1 MLITTNTINSEPY
14 FGNDAYAREA
24 IESLYRIRKIYPF
37 YLYEFVI
44 MPDHI
49 HLFMKVNKPYTISK
63 IMNVYKS
70 GLTFNIGIKKLWQAR
85 FDIRIVKDANNVIQ
99 YIHMNPVKAEL
110 VSKPEDYPWSSA
122 SGKWDTDHLN

>member
-1 MLITTNTINSEPY
+1 
-14 FGNDAYAREA
+14 
-24 IESLYRIRKIYPF
+24 
-37 YLYEFVI
+37 